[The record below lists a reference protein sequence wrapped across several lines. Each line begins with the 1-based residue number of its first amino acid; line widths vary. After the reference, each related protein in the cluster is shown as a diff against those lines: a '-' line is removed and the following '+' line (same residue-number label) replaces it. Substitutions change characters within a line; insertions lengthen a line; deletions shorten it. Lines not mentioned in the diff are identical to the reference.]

1 MIKELFFGLDLSLN
15 STGICIYKVTD
26 SIPEKIA
33 FYRVVFDAEK
43 NKSGKVYNPV
53 KIEGINTKVY
63 RMPKNIN
70 LSDITLND
78 EYNATE
84 QNRITLK
91 AIIASTAIN
100 KIIGQY
106 MVTFKPDTVVFTIE
120 NYIMPAFGGKNSL
133 VEVSS
138 LITLQGYVREFITK
152 TCIGI
157 ENLNWKL
164 YCPTASQN
172 KKFFC
177 QDGNATKE
185 KMIDTFYKYYDGAK
199 LIPFGAPGKIDDIID
214 SFSLMVNGY
223 VKYNK
228 IETFT
233 DTETELDEPS
243 EVEEII
249 EL

>member
-15 STGICIYKVTD
+15 CTGICIYKIVD
-26 SIPEKIA
+26 DIPEKIA
-33 FYRVVFDAEK
+33 FYRIMFDPEK
-43 NKSGKVYNPV
+43 NKTGKVYNPV
-53 KIEGINTKVY
+53 KIEGVNDRVY

-70 LSDITLND
+70 LDSIVLNN

-106 MVTFKPDTVVFTIE
+106 LLSFKPDSVVFTIE
-120 NYIMPAFGGKNSL
+120 NYIMPSFGGKNSL
-133 VEVSS
+133 MEVSS
-138 LITLQGYVREFITK
+138 LITLQGYIREFIVK

-177 QDGNATKE
+177 QDGNADKI
-185 KMIDTFYKYYDGAK
+185 KMIDTFYKYYDGDK
-199 LIPFGAPGKIDDIID
+199 LIPYNSTGKLDDIID
-214 SFSLMVNGY
+214 SFSLMINGY
-223 VKYNK
+223 VKFKK
-228 IETFT
+228 IPVFQEA
-233 DTETELDEPS
+233 EELEQ
-243 EVEEII
+243 EIL